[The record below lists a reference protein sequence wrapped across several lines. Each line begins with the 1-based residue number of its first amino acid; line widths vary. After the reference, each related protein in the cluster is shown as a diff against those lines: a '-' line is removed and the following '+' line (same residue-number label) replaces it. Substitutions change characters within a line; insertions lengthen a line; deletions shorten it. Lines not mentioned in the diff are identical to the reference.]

1 MRIRW
6 KSLKW
11 FCNKNLTSLPWWR
24 IYVDQAAILRKMKE
38 TNKGVHT
45 MLSKIGHEEDI
56 ANEKKKENIRVIAI
70 TSGKGGVGK
79 TYITANLAYIL
90 SRMKKKTLIF
100 DADMAL
106 ANIDV
111 ILGLSPK
118 YNMHHVLL
126 GEKSLPEVIVPGP
139 GGIKIL
145 PAACGIKEMAEL
157 SKGQKLSL
165 MDELN
170 ELNESF
176 DFMFIDTAA
185 GITGNVLYFN
195 MAAKEIIVVVSPE
208 PTSLTDAYAL
218 IKILYNGH
226 AEKRIMLIVNM
237 AKNSHEAREVFMKLS
252 RATEHFLDLSIEYLG
267 YIIHDEKVTDAVRQ
281 QKMFVEI
288 YPYSQASKCLSSIAR
303 KICRDKPETY
313 NLGSMKFFSRAIIGA
328 DHE

>member
-1 MRIRW
+1 M
-6 KSLKW
+6 
-11 FCNKNLTSLPWWR
+11 
-24 IYVDQAAILRKMKE
+24 DQAAVLRIMNG
-38 TNKGVHT
+38 TNKEVHA
-45 MLSKIGHEEDI
+45 MGAKVEQRDKIVGD
-56 ANEKKKENIRVIAI
+56 KKKENIRVIAI

-79 TYITANLAYIL
+79 THITANLAYIL

-100 DADMAL
+100 DADMGL

-126 GEKSLPEVIVPGP
+126 GEKSLLEVMVSGP

-145 PAACGIKEMAEL
+145 PAASGIQEMAEL

-170 ELNESF
+170 DLNDSF

-226 AEKRIMLIVNM
+226 GEKRIMLIVNM
-237 AKNSHEAREVFMKLS
+237 VKNSQEAGEVFMKLS
-252 RATEHFLDLSIEYLG
+252 KATEHFLDLSVEYLG
-267 YIIHDEKVTDAVRQ
+267 FIMHDEKVSDAVRQ
-281 QKMFVEI
+281 QKIFAEI
-288 YPYSQASKCLSSIAR
+288 YPTSPASKCLSSIAR
-303 KICRDKPETY
+303 KICRDKPEKY

-328 DHE
+328 DHG

>member
-1 MRIRW
+1 
-6 KSLKW
+6 
-11 FCNKNLTSLPWWR
+11 
-24 IYVDQAAILRKMKE
+24 VDQAAILRIMKG
-38 TNKGVHT
+38 TDKGVQA
-45 MLSKIGHEEDI
+45 MGSKSERRDDLL
-56 ANEKKKENIRVIAI
+56 NEKKKENIRVIAI

-90 SRMKKKTLIF
+90 SRMKKKTLIL
-100 DADMAL
+100 DADMVL

-111 ILGLSPK
+111 ILGLSPQ

-126 GEKSLPEVIVPGP
+126 GEKSLLEVMVPGP

-145 PAACGIKEMAEL
+145 PAACGVQEMAEL

-170 ELNESF
+170 ELDENF
-176 DFMFIDTAA
+176 NFMFIDTAA

-226 AEKRIMLIVNM
+226 GEKRIMLIVNM
-237 AKNSHEAREVFMKLS
+237 VKNSHEAQEVFLKLS
-252 RATEHFLDLSIEYLG
+252 KATEQFLGLSIEYLG
-267 YIIHDEKVTDAVRQ
+267 YIIHDEKVRNAVKK

-288 YPYSQASKCLSSIAR
+288 YPQSRASKCLSSIAR
-303 KICRDKPETY
+303 KICREKPKTY

>member
-1 MRIRW
+1 
-6 KSLKW
+6 
-11 FCNKNLTSLPWWR
+11 
-24 IYVDQAAILRKMKE
+24 VDQAAVLRIMNG
-38 TNKGVHT
+38 TNKEVHA
-45 MLSKIGHEEDI
+45 MGAKVEQRDKIVGD
-56 ANEKKKENIRVIAI
+56 KKKENIRVIAI

-79 TYITANLAYIL
+79 THITANLAYIL

-100 DADMAL
+100 DADMGL

-126 GEKSLPEVIVPGP
+126 GEKSLLEVMVSGP

-145 PAACGIKEMAEL
+145 PAASGIQEMAEL

-170 ELNESF
+170 DLNDSF

-226 AEKRIMLIVNM
+226 GEKRIMLIVNM
-237 AKNSHEAREVFMKLS
+237 VKNSQEAGEVFMKLS
-252 RATEHFLDLSIEYLG
+252 KATEHFLDLSVEYLG
-267 YIIHDEKVTDAVRQ
+267 FIMHDEKVSDAVRQ
-281 QKMFVEI
+281 QKIFAEI
-288 YPYSQASKCLSSIAR
+288 YPTSPASKCLSSIAR
-303 KICRDKPETY
+303 KICRDKPEKY

-328 DHE
+328 DHG

>member
-1 MRIRW
+1 M
-6 KSLKW
+6 
-11 FCNKNLTSLPWWR
+11 
-24 IYVDQAAILRKMKE
+24 DQAAVLRIMNG
-38 TNKGVHT
+38 TNKGVRA
-45 MLSKIGHEEDI
+45 MGAKVEQRDKIVGD
-56 ANEKKKENIRVIAI
+56 KKKENIRVIAI

-79 TYITANLAYIL
+79 THITANLAYIL
-90 SRMKKKTLIF
+90 SRMRRKALIF
-100 DADMAL
+100 DADMGL

-126 GEKSLPEVIVPGP
+126 GEKSLQEVMVSGP

-145 PAACGIKEMAEL
+145 PAASGIQEMAEL

-170 ELNESF
+170 DLNDGF

-226 AEKRIMLIVNM
+226 GEKRIMLIVNM
-237 AKNSHEAREVFMKLS
+237 VKNSQEAGEVFMKLS
-252 RATEHFLDLSIEYLG
+252 KATEHFLDLSVEYLG
-267 YIIHDEKVTDAVRQ
+267 FIMHDEKVSDAVRQ
-281 QKMFVEI
+281 QKIFAEI
-288 YPYSQASKCLSSIAR
+288 YPNSPASKCLSSIAR
-303 KICRDKPETY
+303 KICRDKPEKY

-328 DHE
+328 DHG